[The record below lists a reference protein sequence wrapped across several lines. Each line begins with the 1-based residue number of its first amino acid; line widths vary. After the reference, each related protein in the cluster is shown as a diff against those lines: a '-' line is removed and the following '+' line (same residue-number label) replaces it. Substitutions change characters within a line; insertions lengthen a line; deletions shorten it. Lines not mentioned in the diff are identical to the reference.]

1 MLSPLRYSNYVIYT
15 GFLLFILIIF
25 ELLNLIDMLSK
36 EYLRIIISAFILI
49 NSFLIFKKLK
59 KKSLNL
65 IREYI
70 TAIKNNYIYAFILVN
85 VLILKLVEGIFIAQ
99 NNWDSMSYHLPR
111 YLHWLQN
118 GSLEFFV
125 TPEQRQNISPVL
137 PDYLLGTT
145 YVLFSNDYFI
155 FMIAWISV
163 VVSSFYVYKIIN
175 LITINRA
182 AAITGFVVS
191 LFLPSQLAF
200 MSSSQTDPI
209 STTLVVILLYYA
221 MLMNLQKS
229 KNLLIMMILMVPL
242 FITTKTTGLILSLP
256 IYLYVVFK
264 YRKIVVKYLAQ
275 FVAIFLLVI
284 LTSVPYLL
292 RIMNSK
298 IVSEAGVFVSVFSPL
313 GALTNTL
320 RIFINTLQ
328 TPLNGINDKM
338 QLAYYW
344 FTQSIDIDPNPIG
357 FGEYGNFFLTN
368 SLHADFVGNPLH
380 SILLIIAMISLRK
393 IKQYRKIIVLILA
406 QFTLLGST
414 IGWQPWINRFSST
427 ILVVGSILIGVWIA
441 GHGRFLRTSLTALIL
456 AYSLF
461 WIFYNPT
468 RSLLDP
474 KPLIFIARE
483 FGMNETDLGKVRQDL
498 ALPRD
503 QQYFSVK
510 PELESEYIAGVDKIN
525 ELQPKEVYI
534 KINGNDFEYP
544 IWALTDFKA
553 TINHFQEIDL
563 IKIQQGKALLF
574 CSVDCDKY
582 ELKLLFSEDNITV
595 WGSD

>member
-1 MLSPLRYSNYVIYT
+1 MLSREN
-15 GFLLFILIIF
+15 
-25 ELLNLIDMLSK
+25 
-36 EYLRIIISAFILI
+36 LRIIISAFILI
-49 NSFLIFKKLK
+49 NSFLIFRKLK
-59 KKSLNL
+59 KNSLNL
-65 IREYI
+65 IREY
-70 TAIKNNYIYAFILVN
+70 TTVVKNNYMYLFIVVN
-85 VLILKLVEGIFIAQ
+85 ALTLKLVEGIFIAQ

-111 YLHWLQN
+111 YLHWFQN

-137 PDYLLGTT
+137 PDYLLGTM

-155 FMIAWISV
+155 FMIAWMSV
-163 VVSSFYVYKIIN
+163 VVSSLYVYKIIN
-175 LITINRA
+175 LITLNRN
-182 AAITGFVVS
+182 AAIIGFIVS

-221 MLMNLQKS
+221 TLMISQES
-229 KNLLIMMILMVPL
+229 KNLLILMILMVPL

-256 IYLYVVFK
+256 IYIYVVFQ
-264 YRKIVVKYLAQ
+264 YRKIVIRHLVQ

-284 LTSVPYLL
+284 LPSVPYLL
-292 RIMNSK
+292 RIMSTK
-298 IVSEAGVFVSVFSPL
+298 IVTEAGVFVSVVSPL

-320 RIFINTLQ
+320 RIFVNTLQ
-328 TPLNGINDKM
+328 TPINGVNDKL

-344 FTQSIDIDPNPIG
+344 FSQSIDIDPNPIG

-406 QFTLLGST
+406 QFILLGST

-441 GHGRFLRTSLTALIL
+441 EHGRFLRISLTTLIL
-456 AYSLF
+456 AYSIF

-474 KPLIFIARE
+474 KSLILIARD
-483 FGMNETDLGKVRQDL
+483 FGMKETDLGKVRQDL
-498 ALPRD
+498 VLPRD

-510 PELESEYIAGVDKIN
+510 PELASEYISGADKIN
-525 ELQPKEVYI
+525 ELRPKEIYI

-544 IWALTDFKA
+544 IWALTDFK
-553 TINHFQEIDL
+553 TKITHFQDIDL

-574 CSVDCDKY
+574 CSIDCDTYK
-582 ELKLLFSEDNITV
+582 LKLLFSEDNITV
-595 WGSD
+595 WGND